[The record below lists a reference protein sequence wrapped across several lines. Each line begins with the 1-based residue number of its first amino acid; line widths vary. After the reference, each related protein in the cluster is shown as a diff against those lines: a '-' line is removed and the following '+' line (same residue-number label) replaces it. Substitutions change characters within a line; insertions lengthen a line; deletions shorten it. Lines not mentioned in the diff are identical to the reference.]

1 MGLNFPH
8 SLLILVKL
16 LGDLAA
22 LVLMTTQTIDSI
34 VAQTLELLSH
44 YGFDLRGYS
53 AIDLLAYWLENYR
66 ADWVRLAVIEAL
78 YRGRYKAVSIEQILN
93 FWMRRSKASYQFSHD
108 FERLICRNLP
118 RDLNSNPVTTLEDI
132 DQDLYPESIA
142 IPEAPQTES
151 IQPAINQFTPSP
163 ETSHFYSR
171 LQAVA
176 YQEAQDAD
184 ERRILRSEEEMERY

>member
-1 MGLNFPH
+1 
-8 SLLILVKL
+8 
-16 LGDLAA
+16 
-22 LVLMTTQTIDSI
+22 MTTQTIDSI

-53 AIDLLAYWLENYR
+53 AIDLLAHWLENYR

-93 FWMRRSKASYQFSHD
+93 FWTRRSKASYQFNHD

-118 RDLNSNPVTTLEDI
+118 RDLNSNLENTLEDI
-132 DQDLYPESIA
+132 EEDIYPESIA
-142 IPEAPQTES
+142 ILEAPQTES
-151 IQPAINQFTPSP
+151 IQPAINQFTPFP

-176 YQEAQDAD
+176 YQDAG